1 MNNVVDI
8 IIIGGGIAGLY
19 AAYQIKRMAPPNT
32 TFLVLEKNPRQWLG
46 GRAGNETFYGAN
58 IVVGAGVGR
67 KDKDH
72 ALIKLLK
79 DTKPHIRIHIIAYLC
94 STSTI
99 PTRRYHERHATTQMR
114 IQ

>member
-1 MNNVVDI
+1 MNNVVDV

-19 AAYQIKRMAPPNT
+19 TAYQVKRLAPPNT
-32 TFLVLEKNPRQWLG
+32 TFLILEKNPKKWLG

-58 IVVGAGVGR
+58 VVVGAGVGR

-79 DTKPHIRIHIIAYLC
+79 DTKVPN
-94 STSTI
+94 SEFTSEESMSLERYSI
-99 PTRRYHERHATTQMR
+99 PT
-114 IQ
+114 IS